1 MIVHIVLFKW
11 QEGTSSEKIQS
22 VVTSLE
28 ALKDKIPQIM
38 EISCGQNFSER
49 AKGFEHGLLVKF
61 SDRKALETYAS
72 HPEHLEVVNTFIR
85 PILGDIIALDYE
97 I

>member
-11 QEGTSSEKIQS
+11 QEGTSSETLES
-22 VVTSLE
+22 VVKSLE
-28 ALKDKIPQIM
+28 ALKDKIPEIL

-49 AKGFEHGLLVKF
+49 AKGFEHGLMVKF
-61 SDRKALETYAS
+61 SDRTALTTYAS
-72 HPEHLEVVNTFIR
+72 HPAHLEVVNNLIR
-85 PILGDIIALDYE
+85 PILVDIIALDYE